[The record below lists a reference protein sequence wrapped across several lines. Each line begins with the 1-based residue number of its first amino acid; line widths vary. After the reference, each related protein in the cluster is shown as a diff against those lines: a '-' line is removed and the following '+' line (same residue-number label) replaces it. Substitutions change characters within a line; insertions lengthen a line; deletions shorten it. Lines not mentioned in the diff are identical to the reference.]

1 MTGSD
6 KENQHQAKKR
16 NYDIIGDIHGHADAL
31 IRLLSKMGYSKNSA
45 GIYNH
50 PDRMVIFVGDFIDR
64 GPKQADVINLIKPM
78 VETGN
83 AQAVMGNHE
92 FNAIA
97 FHTCHPDSKQPLREQ
112 SDKNYQQHK
121 AFLKEYPV
129 DASETTQV
137 IDWFKTLP
145 IYLDLDHFRVIHACW
160 NNEAIKLLNPM
171 LNTDNTMPRELLI
184 KASDP
189 DNKEFHAIET
199 LLKGME
205 IPLPEGNLFHD
216 KDNNPRQNIR
226 VKWWAKDATTYR
238 DYALVQQSA
247 LKDISNN
254 TLSENISKPEYTDS
268 KPVFFGHYWFSGT
281 PKILADNVVCLDYSI
296 GNKEKL
302 VCYQLN
308 EGDKKLS
315 NNSFVMTGA

>member
-1 MTGSD
+1 MSEKNKITT
-6 KENQHQAKKR
+6 KNF
-16 NYDIIGDIHGHADAL
+16 DIIGDIHGHSDAL
-31 IRLLSKMGYSKNSA
+31 IRLLSKMGYSKNST

-50 PDRMVIFVGDFIDR
+50 LDRTAIFVGDFIDR
-64 GPKQADVINLIKPM
+64 GPKQAHVINIVKSM

-83 AQAVMGNHE
+83 ALAVMGNHE

-97 FHTCHPDSKQPLREQ
+97 YHTCHPTSKLPLREQ
-112 SDKNYQQHK
+112 SAKNYQQHE

-129 DASETTQV
+129 NASETTEV

-145 IYLDLDHFRVIHACW
+145 IYLDLDNFRVVHACW
-160 NNEAIKLLNPM
+160 NNDVIQLLKPM
-171 LNTDNTMPRELLI
+171 LNVDNTIPQELLI
-184 KASDP
+184 KASNP
-189 DNKEFHAIET
+189 DNKEFHAIEI

-205 IPLPEGNLFHD
+205 IPLPEGNSFHD
-216 KDNNPRQNIR
+216 KDNNPRHDIR

-247 LKDISNN
+247 LNNISDKN
-254 TLSENISKPEYTDS
+254 LSEHIRKPKYTDS

-281 PKILADNVVCLDYSI
+281 PKIIADNVVCLDYSV

-302 VCYQLN
+302 VCYQFN
-308 EGDKKLS
+308 QGDKRLS
-315 NNSFVMTGA
+315 NNNFVMVNA